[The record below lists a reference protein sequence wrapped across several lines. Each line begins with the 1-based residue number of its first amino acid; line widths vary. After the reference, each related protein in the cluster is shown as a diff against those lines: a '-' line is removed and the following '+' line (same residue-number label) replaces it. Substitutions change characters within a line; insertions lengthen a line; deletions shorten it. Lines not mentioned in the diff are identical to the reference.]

1 MHDVSNAK
9 IENYIMDQ
17 GYKLGKY
24 YKKNPGKGLSHSTAV
39 GTGVLISRHLDR
51 QKRGKKASGGLAH
64 LLGE

>member
-1 MHDVSNAK
+1 
-9 IENYIMDQ
+9 MDQ

-64 LLGE
+64 MLGE